1 MQSTE
6 IEKRRL
12 TLDELAHTEDG
23 VEFWYAREIMEH
35 LGYARWENFH
45 EAIKRAMIS
54 CETGKTP
61 VDSHFREVTKM
72 AVLGAGTQRPVRD
85 YKLTRYAC
93 YLIAMNGDP
102 RKEEVA
108 FAQSYFAIAAHKQ
121 ELIEQRM
128 GELQRLS
135 ARKTLAESE
144 KALAAV
150 AFERDVDSTGFA
162 RIKSRGDSV
171 LFGGNSTSTMKKKLG
186 VPEKAALADFLPD
199 VAIAAKNLANSMT
212 AHNVVEKDLRG
223 VKPICDEHMG
233 NNGSIRKTLV
243 DRGIRPEE
251 LPAEE
256 DTKKVER
263 RVKADERHL
272 KAGDT
277 GFFTAVECD

>member
-162 RIKSRGDSV
+162 HIKSRGDSV
-171 LFGGNSTSTMKKKLG
+171 LFGGNSTSAMKKKLG
-186 VPEKAALADFLPD
+186 VPERAALADFLPD
-199 VAIAAKNLANSMT
+199 VTIAAKNLANSMT
-212 AHNVVEKDLRG
+212 AHNVAEKDLRG
-223 VKPICDEHMG
+223 VRPICDEHMG
-233 NNGSIRKTLV
+233 NNRSIRKTLV
-243 DRGIRPEE
+243 ARGIRPEE